1 MTVIVAPTY
10 DGTEMVATRSPHYT
24 TKIPAHRDLCAE
36 TGPKPRVVGR
46 NRAHQSNQLLVP
58 QARWRLAA
66 ASKCKNFRAQMVP
79 LAGCHFYATIGRIS
93 VMYAGTP
100 PTSIPLGSVSRG
112 LPFRPSRR
120 LLRSGRRNLIVKRA
134 KTCIQM
140 HSVRVALCSLLQIL
154 LHRLRESRF

>member
-10 DGTEMVATRSPHYT
+10 DGTGMVATWLPQYT

-58 QARWRLAA
+58 QARWRLVFG
-66 ASKCKNFRAQMVP
+66 SEHKNFRVQVVP

-93 VMYAGTP
+93 VVRAGTP
-100 PTSIPLGSVSRG
+100 QTRVPPGSALRG
-112 LPFRPSRR
+112 LPFRPISR
-120 LLRSGRRNLIVKRA
+120 LLYPGRRNLIVKRA
-134 KTCIQM
+134 KTYIQM
-140 HSVRVALCSLLQIL
+140 RCVRVVLCSLLQIL
-154 LHRLRESRF
+154 LQ